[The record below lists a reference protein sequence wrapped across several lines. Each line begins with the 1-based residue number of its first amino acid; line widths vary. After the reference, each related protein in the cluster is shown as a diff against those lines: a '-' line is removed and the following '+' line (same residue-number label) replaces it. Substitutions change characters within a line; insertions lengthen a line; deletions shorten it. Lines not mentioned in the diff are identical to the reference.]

1 MTAKEFDN
9 RDEFS
14 RHETVNRQLLTI
26 NSLALQV
33 GFDACGIS
41 KVDYLSERE
50 TQFRNWLSKG
60 YNGEMTFLERNIDKR
75 FDPRELVPNAKS
87 VISVILS
94 YYPGNPDITA
104 KPPRISRY
112 ALCPDYHQ
120 LLKDK
125 LHQLLELIRNEFGKV
140 EGRAFVDS
148 APVLEKTWAAKAG
161 LGWIGKNS
169 LLINPKFGTF
179 VFIGELIVDLD
190 ISPSQERVEDRCGA
204 CTRCID
210 ACPTKAIVSPRV
222 INTNKCIAYLTI
234 EKESP
239 LSIEEKN
246 SLNGWA
252 YGCDICQEACP
263 WNGKIPLS
271 ISKEIQP
278 DQKIISIGSEN
289 LSKISEDDFIKVFE
303 TSPILRAG
311 FNKFKANIADC

>member
-1 MTAKEFDN
+1 MNNNAQQSTLN
-9 RDEFS
+9 NQR
-14 RHETVNRQLLTI
+14 I
-26 NSLALQV
+26 ISLAIQA

-41 KVDYLSERE
+41 KADYLSERE

-60 YNGEMTFLERNIDKR
+60 YNGKMTFLERNIDKR
-75 FDPRELVPNAKS
+75 FDPRELVPYAKS

-94 YYPGNPDITA
+94 YYPGNPDIST
-104 KPPRISRY
+104 KQPKISRY
-112 ALCPDYHQ
+112 AICTDYHKV
-120 LLKDK
+120 LKDK
-125 LHQLLELIRNEFGKV
+125 LHLLLDLICKEFGKV

-148 APVLEKTWAAKAG
+148 APVLEKTWASKAG

-169 LLINPKFGTF
+169 LLVNPKFGTY

-190 ISPSQERVEDRCGA
+190 LSPTTDVIEDRCGT

-222 INTNKCIAYLTI
+222 INANKCIAYLTI

-239 LSIEEKN
+239 LSSEEKN

-263 WNGKIPLS
+263 WNGKINIASSNEIKP
-271 ISKEIQP
+271 SKEL
-278 DQKIISIGSEN
+278 
-289 LSKISEDDFIKVFE
+289 LSLSNDKLRDFTEEDFKAIFKS
-303 TSPILRAG
+303 SPIERVG
-311 FNKFKANIADC
+311 FDKFKSNLIDL

>member
-1 MTAKEFDN
+1 MNNNDQQ
-9 RDEFS
+9 S
-14 RHETVNRQLLTI
+14 TI
-26 NSLALQV
+26 NNQRIISLALQV

-41 KVDYLSERE
+41 KAEHLPEQETHFRSWLSE
-50 TQFRNWLSKG
+50 G
-60 YNGEMTFLERNIDKR
+60 YNGEMSFLERNIDKR

-112 ALCPDYHQ
+112 ALCHDYHKV
-120 LLKDK
+120 LKDK
-125 LHQLLELIRNEFGKV
+125 LHQLLELIRNEYGRV

-179 VFIGELIVDLD
+179 VFMGDLIIDLELNPTVEKIG
-190 ISPSQERVEDRCGA
+190 DRCGS

-239 LSIEEKN
+239 LSEEEKS
-246 SLNGWA
+246 SLNSWA

-263 WNGKIPLS
+263 WNGKIDIAS
-271 ISKEIQP
+271 SKEIRPNEQL
-278 DQKIISIGSEN
+278 
-289 LSKISEDDFIKVFE
+289 LSLSNDRLKDLTEEDFKTIFKS
-303 TSPILRAG
+303 SPIERVG
-311 FNKFKANIADC
+311 FEKFKSNLTD

>member
-1 MTAKEFDN
+1 MNNNDQQ
-9 RDEFS
+9 S
-14 RHETVNRQLLTI
+14 TI
-26 NSLALQV
+26 NSQRIISLALQV

-41 KVDYLSERE
+41 RADSLPERE
-50 TQFRNWLSKG
+50 TQFRSWLSEG

-75 FDPRELVPNAKS
+75 FDPIELVPNAKS

-112 ALCPDYHQ
+112 ALCPDYHKV
-120 LLKDK
+120 LKDK

-169 LLINPKFGTF
+169 LLVNPEFGTF
-179 VFIGELIVDLD
+179 VFIGELIIDLELNPTVEK
-190 ISPSQERVEDRCGA
+190 IEDRCGT

-239 LSIEEKN
+239 LSKEEKN

-252 YGCDICQEACP
+252 YGCDICQEVCP
-263 WNGKIPLS
+263 WNGKLNVASCKEMQPNGELLS
-271 ISKEIQP
+271 LSNDKLKDLTEEGF
-278 DQKIISIGSEN
+278 KSIFKSSAVEQVGFEKFKSN
-289 LSKISEDDFIKVFE
+289 LSDS
-303 TSPILRAG
+303 
-311 FNKFKANIADC
+311 

>member
-1 MTAKEFDN
+1 MN
-9 RDEFS
+9 NNNQQS
-14 RHETVNRQLLTI
+14 TI
-26 NSLALQV
+26 NNQRIISLALQV

-41 KVDYLSERE
+41 KAEHLPEQETHFRSWLSE
-50 TQFRNWLSKG
+50 G
-60 YNGEMTFLERNIDKR
+60 YNGEMSFLERNIDKR

-104 KPPRISRY
+104 RSPRISRY

-120 LLKDK
+120 VLKDK

-190 ISPSQERVEDRCGA
+190 ISPNQERVEDRCGS

-222 INTNKCIAYLTI
+222 INANKCIAYLTI
-234 EKESP
+234 EKEST
-239 LSIEEKN
+239 LSTLEKN

-271 ISKEIQP
+271 INKEMQPDKEI
-278 DQKIISIGSEN
+278 IN
-289 LSKISEDDFIKVFE
+289 LSSTNLSEISEDEFKRVFF

-311 FNKFKANIADC
+311 YKKFKSNMPDY